1 MISIILKHWKMIFF
15 WGLFFA
21 SVSIGASILFPRQ
34 YSADS
39 QILIITRDRYGVD
52 PYTQAKAAERVGE
65 NLAQIMKTAD
75 FYNKVMDSAHTFDK
89 DSWKNIST
97 ERLRRK
103 NWQKDV
109 LANVVYGTSLMKITV
124 YRDTPQEAIALSNA
138 VTQTITARGW
148 EYVGGDVVIKVV
160 GDPLAS
166 RWYARPNFVMNGVF
180 GFLVGAFLAA
190 LWVIRYKKHHVFGS

>member
-1 MISIILKHWKMIFF
+1 MISLIFKHWKLVFF

-21 SVSIGASILFPRQ
+21 SASVGVSLLFPRQ

-75 FYNKVMDSAHTFDK
+75 FYNKVIASEFTFNK

-109 LANVVYGTSLMKITV
+109 LANVIYGTSLMKITV
-124 YRDTPQEAIALSNA
+124 YRDTPQEATALSNA

-160 GDPLAS
+160 GEPLSS
-166 RWYARPNFVMNGVF
+166 RWYARPNFTMNGLF
-180 GFLVGAFLAA
+180 GFMVGAFLAA
-190 LWVIRYKKHHVFGS
+190 LWTVRYKKHRVFGS

>member
-1 MISIILKHWKMIFF
+1 MISLIFKHWKMVFF

-21 SVSIGASILFPRQ
+21 TVSVGVSLLLPRQ

-39 QILIITRDRYGVD
+39 QVLIITKDRYGVD
-52 PYTQAKAAERVGE
+52 PYTQAKAAERIGE

-75 FYNKVMDSAHTFDK
+75 FYNKVLASEFTFDR
-89 DSWKNIST
+89 DAWKNISS

-124 YRDTPQEAIALSNA
+124 YRSTPAEAVSLSNA
-138 VTQTITARGW
+138 VTQTITNRGW
-148 EYVGGDVVIKVV
+148 EYIGGDAVIKVV
-160 GDPLAS
+160 SDPLAS
-166 RWYARPNFVMNGVF
+166 RWYAKPNFIVNGVL
-180 GFLVGAFLAA
+180 GFFIGMFLAA
-190 LWVIRYKKHHVFGS
+190 LWVVRYKKHRVFGE

>member
-1 MISIILKHWKMIFF
+1 MITLIFKHFKLIFF
-15 WGLFFA
+15 WSLFFA
-21 SVSIGASILFPRQ
+21 ALSVGISMFLPRQ
-34 YSADS
+34 YSAES
-39 QILIITRDRYGVD
+39 QVLIITRDRYGVD

-75 FYNKVMDSAHTFDK
+75 FYNKVMISDFTFDR
-89 DSWKNIST
+89 DSWKSIST

-124 YRDTPQEAIALSNA
+124 YRNSVQDAVALSNA
-138 VTQTITARGW
+138 VTQTITNKGW
-148 EYVGGDVVIKVV
+148 EYVGGDVVIKTV

-166 RWYARPNFVMNGVF
+166 RWYAKPNFVMNGF
-180 GFLVGAFLAA
+180 LGFLVGFLLAA
-190 LWVIRYKKHHVFGS
+190 LWVIRYRKHHVFGN

>member
-1 MISIILKHWKMIFF
+1 MISLIFKHWKLVFF

-21 SVSIGASILFPRQ
+21 AISVGLSLLFPRQ

-52 PYTQAKAAERVGE
+52 PYTQAKAAERIGE

-75 FYNKVMDSAHTFDK
+75 FYNKVMASEFTFNK

-124 YRDTPQEAIALSNA
+124 YRDSVQEAAALSNA
-138 VTQTITARGW
+138 VTQTITAHGW
-148 EYVGGDVVIKVV
+148 EYVGGDVVIKIV
-160 GDPLAS
+160 GEPLVS
-166 RWYARPNFVMNGVF
+166 RWYARPNFAMNGLS
-180 GFLVGAFLAA
+180 GFIVGAFLAA
-190 LWVIRYKKHHVFGS
+190 LWTVRYKRHHVFGS

>member
-1 MISIILKHWKMIFF
+1 MISLIFKHWKLIFF
-15 WGLFFA
+15 WGLFM
-21 SVSIGASILFPRQ
+21 ASITIGVSFVLPRQ
-34 YSADS
+34 YSAES

-75 FYNKVMDSAHTFDK
+75 FYNKVIASEFTFDR

-109 LANVVYGTSLMKITV
+109 LANVVYGTSLMKVTV
-124 YRDTPQEAIALSNA
+124 YRDTPLEAVALSNA
-138 VTQTITARGW
+138 VTQTITSRGW
-148 EYVGGDVVIKVV
+148 EYIGGDVVIKVV
-160 GDPLAS
+160 GDSLAS
-166 RWYARPNFVMNGVF
+166 RWYARPNFAMNGLF
-180 GFLVGAFLAA
+180 GFLVGAFLGT
-190 LWVIRYKKHHVFGS
+190 LWTVRYRKQRVFGK

>member
-1 MISIILKHWKMIFF
+1 MILTIFKHWKLVFF
-15 WGLFFA
+15 WGIFFA
-21 SVSIGASILFPRQ
+21 ALSVGVSLLLPRQ
-34 YSADS
+34 YSAES

-75 FYNKVMDSAHTFDK
+75 FYNKVMESELDFDR
-89 DSWKNIST
+89 DYWKNMQT

-103 NWQKDV
+103 NWQKNV
-109 LANVVYGTSLMKITV
+109 QANVVYGTSLMKITAYSSSAKEV
-124 YRDTPQEAIALSNA
+124 AKLSKA
-138 VTQTITARGW
+138 VTQTITNRGW

-160 GDPLAS
+160 GDSLAS
-166 RWYARPNFVMNGVF
+166 RWYARPNFVMNGLF

-190 LWVIRYKKHHVFGS
+190 LWTIRYKKHHVFGS